1 MMATKES
8 PLKHTTEQAEHRSTK
23 TSRSWFTFALMTTIF
38 WGVWGALIEIPEK
51 AGFPATLGYCVWA
64 LTMIIPSVI
73 SLRNAGWQLDTSLK
87 AVVSGLIIGLL
98 GAVGQIVLFHVLV
111 IGPAYLVFPIISLSP
126 LLTILMSYFLLKER
140 ASTRSW
146 IGIALA
152 LVAIPLLSW
161 QPTDNASHGYGWI
174 IPALFVFAAWGAQAY
189 FMKTANAHMR
199 TESIFFYMTVTGI
212 ALIPAALLMTDFNT
226 EINWGWSG
234 PGLAMLIQL
243 LNAVGALFLV
253 FAFRY
258 GKAIIVSPMTNA
270 GAPMITIILSLVIY
284 ATVPHPVII
293 TGMVTAL
300 VAIVLMAE

>member
-1 MMATKES
+1 
-8 PLKHTTEQAEHRSTK
+8 
-23 TSRSWFTFALMTTIF
+23 
-38 WGVWGALIEIPEK
+38 
-51 AGFPATLGYCVWA
+51 
-64 LTMIIPSVI
+64 MIIPSVI